1 VAFDSGGSEDALRR
15 KGHIP
20 NLARHCLR
28 DLQEAG
34 LHTVWRSEDSGDL
47 RLVHLESGQAF
58 CVEFGRYRGP
68 WGVPS
73 VEVAYSHPEYRQELL
88 DILDKVDAGQAAWRG
103 QLRARNTRRRLR

>member
-20 NLARHCLR
+20 NLARQCLR

-47 RLVHLESGQAF
+47 RLVHLESGP
-58 CVEFGRYRGP
+58 G
-68 WGVPS
+68 
-73 VEVAYSHPEYRQELL
+73 LL
-88 DILDKVDAGQAAWRG
+88 DGVWALQRSLGSSER
-103 QLRARNTRRRLR
+103 